1 MIERA
6 MWRTADV
13 VDDPSWH
20 VTLDDVQRA
29 ELVSAAR
36 SAIAE
41 GVTVGSV
48 KASMFA
54 LDTLVDVFEAC
65 TRDLSRGRGFVMIHG
80 FPVEGLLEEEVAMAY
95 AIFGSHLGTLVTQ
108 NSLGEFLT
116 HIRDDRIEQT
126 GQIKRLYRTRDRQD
140 FHSDAADIIGLLCL
154 HAAKSGGES
163 KIVSST
169 VVHDEMMR
177 RRPDLVE
184 ELRAPLHW
192 DRQDDHKP
200 GERPWFTLA
209 PIFELNGEPRIF
221 YVGWYITNAQRHA
234 DVPRLTDR
242 QIEAMQLLESITN
255 DPTFHLEMSFRPGD
269 IQLLNNGRILHAR
282 EAYEDWEDPDKRRHL
297 LRLWLAAHSFA
308 SVESGLRAGIAGPEP
323 A

>member
-1 MIERA
+1 MQGILR
-6 MWRTADV
+6 V
-13 VDDPSWH
+13 
-20 VTLDDVQRA
+20 
-29 ELVSAAR
+29 
-36 SAIAE
+36 
-41 GVTVGSV
+41 
-48 KASMFA
+48 
-54 LDTLVDVFEAC
+54 C
-65 TRDLSRGRGFVMIHG
+65 THDLARGRGFVMIHD
-80 FPVEGLLEEEVAMAY
+80 FPVDGLTEEEVIMAY
-95 AIFGSHLGTLVTQ
+95 GLFGAHLGTLVPQ
-108 NSLGEFLT
+108 NSIGEYLT

-140 FHSDAADIIGLLCL
+140 FHSDAADVIGLLCM

-169 VVHDEMMR
+169 MVHDEMMR

-184 ELRAPLHW
+184 ELRVPLHW

-209 PIFELNGEPRIF
+209 PIFDLNGEPRIF
-221 YVGWYITNAQRHA
+221 YVGWYIRNAQRHA

-242 QIEAMQLLESITN
+242 QLEAMELLESITN

-282 EAYEDWEDPDKRRHL
+282 EAYEDWELPEKRRHL

-308 SVESGLRAGIAGPEP
+308 SVESGLRGGIAGP